1 MQKTKKI
8 IIILILILVVIAVT
22 IIGIYMNIVNKDEQD
37 LMTSDVNDT
46 QDETNFDNQE
56 EIMNKEITILQ
67 TENEF
72 FTIEKQIQN
81 YILYNTL
88 KNNEAVYDVLDSNYI
103 NKNNITKENASE
115 IIDKLSSVKDCEI
128 SLQKVYAR
136 DSIDKPIY
144 YAQGI
149 LKGEQGKTQIY
160 MDVKWDTENNIYC
173 LFPLSENEYNKYIK
187 EEEKEENNFTI
198 EKNEYNTME
207 RMMLSDEDKA

>member
-81 YILYNTL
+81 YILYNTM
-88 KNNEAVYDVLDSNYI
+88 KRFMTY
-103 NKNNITKENASE
+103 
-115 IIDKLSSVKDCEI
+115 
-128 SLQKVYAR
+128 
-136 DSIDKPIY
+136 
-144 YAQGI
+144 
-149 LKGEQGKTQIY
+149 
-160 MDVKWDTENNIYC
+160 
-173 LFPLSENEYNKYIK
+173 
-187 EEEKEENNFTI
+187 
-198 EKNEYNTME
+198 
-207 RMMLSDEDKA
+207 